1 MITKYSENCIFC
13 GKPKEDTHHLVFGT
27 GLRKPAERWNLT
39 CPVCRKCHELIH
51 GNVMAEK
58 LSKICG
64 QLLFEKEDILRGESE
79 ESARE
84 HFRQIFSRS
93 YL

>member
-1 MITKYSENCIFC
+1 MITKYTEYCVLC
-13 GKPKEDTHHLVFGT
+13 GYPNVEEHHL
-27 GLRKPAERWNLT
+27 
-39 CPVCRKCHELIH
+39 
-51 GNVMAEK
+51 
-58 LSKICG
+58 ICG

-84 HFRQIFSRS
+84 HFRQIFGRS

>member
-13 GKPKEDTHHLVFGT
+13 GKPKEDTHHMVFGN
-27 GLRKPAERWNLT
+27 GCRRLADRWNLT
-39 CPVCRKCHELIH
+39 CPICRSCHERIH
-51 GNVMAEK
+51 GNIMAEK
-58 LSKICG
+58 LSKIAG

-79 ESARE
+79 EGARE
-84 HFRQIFSRS
+84 HFRAIFGRS

>member
-1 MITKYSENCIFC
+1 MITKYTEYCSLC
-13 GKPKEDTHHLVFGT
+13 GKPKEDTHHLVFGR
-27 GLRKPAERWNLT
+27 GFRQLSDRWNLVM
-39 CPVCRKCHELIH
+39 PICRNCHESIH

-84 HFRQIFSRS
+84 HFRQIFGRS

>member
-1 MITKYSENCIFC
+1 MITKYTEYCLLC
-13 GKPKEDTHHLVFGT
+13 GKPKEDVHHLINGT
-27 GLRKPAERWNLT
+27 GLKRLADAWNLT
-39 CPVCRKCHELIH
+39 TPICRECHSEIH
-51 GNVMAEK
+51 KSAVAMK

-79 ESARE
+79 ENARE
-84 HFRQIFSRS
+84 HFRQIFGRS

>member
-1 MITKYSENCIFC
+1 MITKYGQYCICC

-27 GLRKPAERWNLT
+27 GNRKLADRWNLT
-39 CPVCRKCHELIH
+39 CPVCRSCHEQIH

-58 LSKICG
+58 LSKIAG

-79 ESARE
+79 EGARE
-84 HFRQIFSRS
+84 HFRQIFGRS
-93 YL
+93 YM